1 MPGNPLNLV
10 YPTVG
15 EATSTAVAKLIA
27 MFQVLQADIEAK
39 ILPSEF
45 SWTSDL
51 TAQGHS
57 LSNLSKIQLDNLASA
72 AGLPTGTVY
81 MQSGDIFVQTASGAV
96 RLTLNGQIN
105 ASGLGGISGDF
116 GGSNPARVTY
126 TDLTDTYTFTADTN
140 DYSELE
146 CQSVKLRN
154 NGNWT
159 TVKADPAT
167 STAQAWTLGA
177 QNTSGIALLR
187 QSNTGIVQSTGTVT
201 EPITMSESITFT
213 GAGKIKHGNF
223 AKPMYPVVL
232 LPGAV
237 TWTNAQ
243 NGVTAT
249 AGANGT
255 NQSFFEVPQN
265 ETWKRFI
272 SVTVYFNKTTAG
284 TLTIGLYGYDAS
296 TALALPTLMSLQ
308 PTTNVV
314 GNGTLVVGFTVAQTF
329 NANMIYTLGVQ
340 PAANTDVIRSV
351 AALFDSV

>member
-126 TDLTDTYTFTADTN
+126 TDLTDTYAFTADTN
-140 DYSELE
+140 DYSEIE
-146 CQSVKLRN
+146 CQDIKLRN

-159 TVKADPAT
+159 TLKADPAQNV
-167 STAQAWTLGA
+167 AQTWQLGA
-177 QNTSGIALLR
+177 PNASGLALLR
-187 QSNTGIVQSTGTVT
+187 QTNAGIVQSTGTIT
-201 EPITMSESITFT
+201 EPITMSDSITFS

-223 AKPMYPVVL
+223 SKPMQPRL
-232 LPGAV
+232 LA
-237 TWTNAQ
+237 
-243 NGVTAT
+243 
-249 AGANGT
+249 AGAGDT
-255 NQSFFEVPQN
+255 WQSFQTGTQLIVRSGGVGVFDVPQN
-265 ETWKRFI
+265 ETWKRYI

-284 TLTIGLYGYDAS
+284 SMSIELYSYDAS
-296 TALALPTLMSLQ
+296 GAGAAASSASLT

-314 GNGTLVVGFTVAQTF
+314 GNGSLSVSFTTPQTF
-329 NANMIYTLGVQ
+329 NANLLYSIRIVM
-340 PAANTDVIRSV
+340 PSANDIVRSI
-351 AALFDSV
+351 AGLFDSI